1 MWLVAVDSATFHF
14 RLAACQKRHCLRVG
28 QTKEFTGRDDS
39 NDGRAAGNSCSV
51 ESHRYWAHFSYRIYS
66 AACYRSQRERESL
79 KWDSRRELVQG
90 FSITTSIE
98 TREMQPSWGAW
109 SRIRCKE
116 AHRTDEIAWER
127 ISVHADLQHA
137 VIHMPDQ

>member
-1 MWLVAVDSATFHF
+1 MEGRQGIPAAWKAIVIGLTFHIGSTV
-14 RLAACQKRHCLRVG
+14 RLVIAR
-28 QTKEFTGRDDS
+28 
-39 NDGRAAGNSCSV
+39 
-51 ESHRYWAHFSYRIYS
+51 
-66 AACYRSQRERESL
+66 RERESL

-137 VIHMPDQ
+137 VVYMPDQ